1 MKGLDKIWNKL
12 IFCFKEVICDSTSKV
27 VGKIYIHGKKGGVT
41 IGNNCTLI
49 SKSTVNPTS
58 GFSHCYFRT
67 EKDGFIRIGNNVG
80 ISHTNITSF
89 TGVTIEDN
97 VLIGS
102 GTKIWDTDFHSVDIT
117 YRNCSENP
125 YIKSLPILI
134 KEGAFIGACSII
146 LKGVTIGRNSVIGA
160 GAVVTKNVPD
170 NEIWAG
176 NPAKFVKKL
185 GGDTLEP

>member
-1 MKGLDKIWNKL
+1 M
-12 IFCFKEVICDSTSKV
+12 
-27 VGKIYIHGKKGGVT
+27 
-41 IGNNCTLI
+41 LI

-58 GFSHCYFRT
+58 GFSHCYFRA
-67 EKDGFIRIGNNVG
+67 ERDGFISIGNNVG

-89 TGVTIEDN
+89 AGVTIEDN

-102 GTKIWDTDFHSVDIT
+102 GVKIWDTDFHSVDYT
-117 YRNCSENP
+117 YRRYSEDP
-125 YIKSLPILI
+125 DVKSAPILI
-134 KEGAFIGACSII
+134 KEGAFIEACSII

-185 GGDTLEP
+185 GGVYRKLRNRLNHTISIIELSVVGGIMA